1 MKKMYDQFEEIL
13 FSDTWKTQLHDFIQ
27 EYELYPHRNLPI
39 LNKMKEYTN
48 KEMKRED
55 FYFEIVMMI
64 HEIYYQYRKEILS
77 SCRLYQNKRLK
88 NLDKKIMKINKKYEN
103 IPIDLFGIH
112 LLKVI
117 NEYLE
122 KNINVDEL
130 IQHILQNI
138 EYERRWTDYQIHSP
152 SFISIKSTI
161 LSNSSDLSDIF
172 DC

>member
-1 MKKMYDQFEEIL
+1 MYDLFEEII
-13 FSDTWKTQLHDFIQ
+13 FSDNWKSLIHNFIE
-27 EYELYPHRNLPI
+27 EYELHPHGNLQI
-39 LNKMKEYTN
+39 LNKMKEYIKKQDFN
-48 KEMKRED
+48 REE

-64 HEIYYQYRKEILS
+64 HEIYFLYRKEVLS

-103 IPIDLFGIH
+103 IPINLFGIH

-122 KNINVDEL
+122 KNMNVDEL
-130 IQHILQNI
+130 IQQILKNI
-138 EYERRWTDYQIHSP
+138 EFEKRWTDYQIHSP

-172 DC
+172 DR

>member
-1 MKKMYDQFEEIL
+1 MYDLFEEIL
-13 FSDTWKTQLHDFIQ
+13 FSDTWKSQIHDFILK
-27 EYELYPHRNLPI
+27 YEVHPHKNLHI
-39 LNKMKEYTN
+39 LHKMKECVF
-48 KEMKRED
+48 KEEIRREE
-55 FYFEIVMMI
+55 FYFEIVIMI

-88 NLDKKIMKINKKYEN
+88 NLDKKIIKINKKYEN
-103 IPIDLFGIH
+103 IPINLFGIH

-138 EYERRWTDYQIHSP
+138 EYEKKWTEYQIHSP
-152 SFISIKSTI
+152 SLISIKSTI

-172 DC
+172 DL

>member
-1 MKKMYDQFEEIL
+1 MYDVFEEIL
-13 FSDTWKTQLHDFIQ
+13 FSDNWMSKIHDFIK
-27 EYELYPHRNLPI
+27 EYEVDPHRNIHI
-39 LNKMKEYTN
+39 LNKMKEYAS
-48 KEMKRED
+48 KKREE

-64 HEIYYQYRKEILS
+64 HDIYYQYRKEILS

-103 IPIDLFGIH
+103 IPINRFGIH

-138 EYERRWTDYQIHSP
+138 EYERRWTEYQIHSP

-172 DC
+172 D